1 MASEASDNPAAI
13 PEGHSEDTAVA
24 WEEQGWNG
32 QSEDLT
38 ASHTQH
44 SDQHQEPT
52 ISVDPA
58 SNSATSGDPVSDDE
72 DAAEYDPE
80 SVTFT
85 TTAPVSVATAPTAPV
100 EPESEPEPEPEPE
113 LPRPSKKPKTAGGFL
128 VGSSDDEDEE
138 DTPTPAPD
146 TTLKPIPAPI
156 QAQSFSPSPL
166 QQSTTTQDLPAQVS
180 NDQNATNSAVNAAA
194 IIQPFTDYT
203 GNLEDRVKEDP
214 RGAVNAW
221 LDLVREHRSRNKI
234 DDARAVYERFFKIFP
249 QAVSLRIISLTQRRL
264 Y

>member
-1 MASEASDNPAAI
+1 MASEASDSPAAI
-13 PEGHSEDTAVA
+13 PEGHSEDTATVA

-32 QSEDLT
+32 HSEDSN
-38 ASHTQH
+38 ASHTQN

-58 SNSATSGDPVSDDE
+58 PNSASSGDPVSDDE
-72 DAAEYDPE
+72 DAGEYDPE

-85 TTAPVSVATAPTAPV
+85 TTAPISVATVTAPTPPV
-100 EPESEPEPEPEPE
+100 EPESEPEP
-113 LPRPSKKPKTAGGFL
+113 PRPSKKPKTAGGFL
-128 VGSSDDEDEE
+128 VGSSDDEDE

-146 TTLKPIPAPI
+146 ATLKPVPAPI
-156 QAQSFSPSPL
+156 QAQPFSPSPL
-166 QQSTTTQDLPAQVS
+166 QQSTTTQDLPVPALVS
-180 NDQNATNSAVNAAA
+180 NDQNATNSAATAAS

-221 LDLVREHRSRNKI
+221 LDLVREHRSRNRI

-249 QAVSLRIISLTQRRL
+249 QAVRFRIIS
-264 Y
+264 